1 MSAELD
7 RVLQLINEHHI
18 EFIDLKTID
27 LVGRLHHIT
36 LPVREGTLECLMEQ
50 GVGFDGSSF
59 GFAKVESSDMVQK
72 PDLSTIQID
81 LFRDRPTLTCFTNVF
96 LTDEKRSHFPQD
108 VRWVARHA
116 EELLAK
122 LGIADGTHWGPELE
136 YYIFSNVEFDTRT
149 SASYYKVDHAEEF
162 FQNAYHAC
170 SPFDLYDDY
179 RDESCRLLEK
189 AGIPVKYHH
198 HEVGER
204 GQQEIELLFQPLL
217 QTADAITLAK
227 YILFSQADEQGLEV
241 TFMPKPMYQQA
252 GSGLHVHQFL
262 TSGGENIFFKEGEY
276 ANFSETG
283 LYYIGG
289 LLKHAAALAA
299 FTNPSTNSFKR
310 LVPGFEAPVARTF
323 SQANRSSCIRIPRYV
338 YDKKE
343 TRLEYRPPDATAN
356 PYLMLAA
363 MLMAGIDG
371 IVNKIDPRKEGFGPF
386 DGNAFDEKSLQFL
399 PRNLAEALDNL
410 ERDNGWLQRDGV
422 FPESLISQWIK
433 NKREE
438 VHAIATMPH
447 PFEYKMYFHR

>member
-1 MSAELD
+1 MTADLE
-7 RVLQLINEHHI
+7 RVQQLIRDHHI

-36 LPVREGTLECLMEQ
+36 LPVRDNTLDRLLEQ

-59 GFAKVESSDMVQK
+59 GFVKVESSDMVQK
-72 PDLSTIQID
+72 PDLATAQID
-81 LFRDRPTLTCFTNVF
+81 LFRDRPTMTCFTNVY
-96 LTDEKRSHFPQD
+96 LTDANRSRFSQD
-108 VRWVARHA
+108 VRWVARQA
-116 EELLAK
+116 EELLQS
-122 LGIADGTHWGPELE
+122 LGIADTTHWGPELE
-136 YYIFSNVEFDTRT
+136 YYIFSSVEFDTRT
-149 SASYYKVDHAEEF
+149 SSSYYKVSHEEEF

-179 RDESCRLLEK
+179 RDESCRLLEQ
-189 AGIPVKYHH
+189 ACIPVKYHH

-204 GQQEIELLFQPLL
+204 GQQEIEFLFEPLL
-217 QTADAITLAK
+217 KTADNIMLAK
-227 YILFSQADEQGLEV
+227 YILFSQAAEQGLEV

-262 TSGGENIFFKEGEY
+262 TKNGENVFYKEGEY
-276 ANFSETG
+276 ANFNETG

-299 FTNPSTNSFKR
+299 FTNPSTNSYKR
-310 LVPGFEAPVARTF
+310 LVPGFEAPVALTF
-323 SQANRSSCIRIPRYV
+323 SQANRSSCVRIPRYV
-338 YDKKE
+338 YDPME

-371 IVNKIDPRKEGFGPF
+371 IVNKIDPRTEGFGPIDTNVF
-386 DGNAFDEKSLQFL
+386 DKVGLNYL
-399 PRNLAEALDNL
+399 PRNLEEALDSL
-410 ERDNGWLQRDGV
+410 EIDHEFLLRGGV
-422 FPESLISQWIK
+422 FPESLIAQWVK
-433 NKREE
+433 TKREE

>member
-1 MSAELD
+1 MSAEMD
-7 RVLQLINEHHI
+7 RIQELIKEHHI

-36 LPVREGTLECLMEQ
+36 LPLRAGTLDCLMEQ

-72 PDLSTIQID
+72 PDLCTAQVD
-81 LFRDRPTLTCFTNVF
+81 LFRDCPTLTCFTNVF
-96 LTDEKRSHFPQD
+96 LTDAERSPFPQD

-116 EELLAK
+116 EELLVK

-136 YYIFSNVEFDTRT
+136 YYIFSKVEFDTRT

-170 SPFDLYDDY
+170 SPFDLYDDF
-179 RDESCRLLEK
+179 RDESCQLLDK

-204 GQQEIELLFQPLL
+204 GQQEIEMLFQPLL
-217 QTADAITLAK
+217 QTADSVALAK
-227 YILFSQADEQGLEV
+227 YILFSQAAEKGLEV

-262 TSGGENIFFKEGEY
+262 TKNGENIFHKEDAY

-283 LYYIGG
+283 LHYIGG
-289 LLKHAAALAA
+289 LLKHAAALVA

-310 LVPGFEAPVARTF
+310 LVPGFEAPVSLTF

-338 YDKKE
+338 YDKHE
-343 TRLEYRPPDATAN
+343 TRLEFRPPDATAN
-356 PYLMLAA
+356 PHLMLAA

-371 IVNKIDPRKEGFGPF
+371 IINKIDPREEGYGPF
-386 DGNAFDEKSLQFL
+386 DENLFDKKSLQFL
-399 PRNLAEALDNL
+399 PRDLAEALDAL
-410 ERDNGWLQRDGV
+410 EGDNEWLKRDGV
-422 FPESLISQWIK
+422 FPDSLIQQWIK
-433 NKREE
+433 TKREE